1 MTSAEATPRITAEF
15 LETFQ
20 NKTVRVLG
28 KVVALRGETA
38 TIDAGGQ
45 INVLLNRDCHFQTDH
60 AVEVVGKVTN
70 DLSIKVLAATEFGTN
85 IDFSIYKAVVDATH
99 NHREIFYDQ

>member
-20 NKTVRVLG
+20 NKTVRILG

-45 INVLLNRDCHFQTDH
+45 VNVLLNRVSRSH
-60 AVEVVGKVTN
+60 
-70 DLSIKVLAATEFGTN
+70 IPLAPFKSYASHHECGSRQMRKEQLYLG
-85 IDFSIYKAVVDATH
+85 IL
-99 NHREIFYDQ
+99 